1 VALKDWV
8 LQKLAMKEKVT
19 HDELREKAMEMI
31 IPYNP
36 DFQCSQGWITRF
48 LYRHEINLKTKVI
61 GKIGHM
67 LLSDYSIR
75 VAEWYKRIFCGAI
88 YLV

>member
-1 VALKDWV
+1 MVLPLTFLFYRYDQSVDVALKDWV

-61 GKIGHM
+61 GKMI
-67 LLSDYSIR
+67 
-75 VAEWYKRIFCGAI
+75 
-88 YLV
+88 